1 MVHKTRAT
9 GPLLVLRSRSA
20 FFSGLV
26 PLLVLRP
33 RPPFLLWSS
42 PVSGCTVQ
50 IRCWLH
56 GHARLFCSGLVPF
69 LVARSRSALLSES
82 SLFLGYTDPQI
93 HIHVF
98 LVFAAPVRSL
108 FRVHCGGSVRLTIVT
123 RSVHKHVAHVSSL
136 PNRYLTLFTTSSVW
150 VCASY
155 AQFCISSFSCRQ

>member
-1 MVHKTRAT
+1 MAHKTRAT

-69 LVARSRSALLSES
+69 LVVRSRSALLSES

-93 HIHVF
+93 HKVF
-98 LVFAAPVRSL
+98 LRILP
-108 FRVHCGGSVRLTIVT
+108 
-123 RSVHKHVAHVSSL
+123 HVL
-136 PNRYLTLFTTSSVW
+136 YKFL
-150 VCASY
+150 
-155 AQFCISSFSCRQ
+155 CISSFCILLGRCLVNTLPQIVFGGSNVILSVILRAINICEHLAHYQRYKSLAA